1 MKLPTRRGRPAL
13 RAAGL
18 ICLCL
23 IGRGGHAE
31 PTPLRLGA
39 GVAYDSDDNVFRAPA
54 GEEVSDRYTTL
65 SVFGGLDETMSRQRV
80 LGKLRASRVLFQE
93 RHDLDYTGGDGVA
106 RWTGETEGPISWDL
120 SYVGHRGLTSYALVS
135 NAQQRVPNVET
146 NQQVAA
152 GVQLGLQSQWV
163 AGLDLSHR
171 RVDETAAPFA
181 ADELRLDSAGANV
194 LWNPLGP
201 LSVSVGPRFSHGRYP
216 QAVDLGGGVLQA
228 EEFDR
233 RDLDVGIKWVPDG
246 ASTLNARLSLTQQT
260 FDVSGDRDFR
270 GATGLIS
277 WTWQATEKTKLQAVL
292 TRDTGS
298 ETSFFMSDVL
308 GSSQRGTSDSS
319 QYTSIAAARVDYEA
333 TAKVSFG
340 LIGSFA
346 KRNLTTSSQLDSGAT
361 VAGESGIERSGRVA
375 LAVRY
380 APTRNALIG
389 CDVGYE
395 RRSTDSALSSPYRAT
410 TGGCAAQF
418 AIDL

>member
-1 MKLPTRRGRPAL
+1 MGA
-13 RAAGL
+13 
-18 ICLCL
+18 
-23 IGRGGHAE
+23 HAE

-80 LGKLRASRVLFQE
+80 QGKVKVSRVLFQE
-93 RHDLDYTGGDGVA
+93 NHDLDHTAGDGLL
-106 RWTGETEGPISWDL
+106 RWTGETVGPISWDL
-120 SYVGHRGLTSYALVS
+120 AYVGRRGLTSYSTVVDP
-135 NAQQRVPNVET
+135 QQRVPNVET
-146 NQQVAA
+146 NQQASA

-163 AGLDLSHR
+163 AGLNLSHR
-171 RVDETAAPFA
+171 RIDETNPAFA

-201 LSVSVGPRFSHGRYP
+201 LSVSVGPRFSHGVYP
-216 QAVDLGGGVLQA
+216 QDS
-228 EEFDR
+228 EFDR
-233 RDLDVGIKWVPDG
+233 RDLDVGIKWVPDA
-246 ASTLNARLSLTQQT
+246 ASTLNARLSLTRQT
-260 FDVSGDRDFR
+260 FDVSEDRDFR

-277 WTWQATEKTKLQAVL
+277 WTWQATAKTQFQAVL

-298 ETSFFMSDVL
+298 ETSFFPADVL
-308 GSSQRGTSDSS
+308 GSSPRGTSDSS
-319 QYTSIAAARVDYEA
+319 QYTTLAAARIDYEA
-333 TAKVSFG
+333 TDKVTLG
-340 LIGSFA
+340 LSGSFA
-346 KRNLTTSSQLDSGAT
+346 KRHLTTSSQPDSGAS
-361 VAGESGIERSGRVA
+361 VGESGTERSGRVA

-395 RRSTDSALSSPYRAT
+395 RRSTDSTLSSPYRAT